1 VTSYWSAFETLL
13 AILKETK
20 NNHHETPTLLLYSLV
35 CLRKSLTA
43 HKRYSPLSLLG
54 TDENLGHCLGN
65 DGWGSSNGNW
75 GSSISTMGIGTV
87 GKSSVGNSGVG
98 NWGSSISSMGNWGSS
113 VSSNWDMC
121 DSVDWGSNSLGHGLD
136 GVGPGLV
143 NDWLV
148 DSLMGTDWSGNV
160 LGSIGGDVLEDGLGD
175 VMGLDDRGRLE
186 GANWGWDVGVS
197 GLGHGVG
204 QGRDLGDD
212 LSESM
217 SLGSGV
223 GKVASEPVVLN
234 GSRVMCGSTDKV
246 GGGIADNNPSY
257 RCHSNGASAGV
268 SDERGEEQEGIH
280 GGSC

>member
-1 VTSYWSAFETLL
+1 MTETS
-13 AILKETK
+13 I
-20 NNHHETPTLLLYSLV
+20 
-35 CLRKSLTA
+35 
-43 HKRYSPLSLLG
+43 
-54 TDENLGHCLGN
+54 
-65 DGWGSSNGNW
+65 
-75 GSSISTMGIGTV
+75 SSIS
-87 GKSSVGNSGVG
+87 SG
-98 NWGSSISSMGNWGSS
+98 NWVTSVSSISSMSNRGSSISSMSNRGSGISSMSNWGSS
-113 VSSNWDMC
+113 VSSNWDLL

-148 DSLMGTDWSGNV
+148 DSLVGTDWSGNV

>member
-1 VTSYWSAFETLL
+1 M
-13 AILKETK
+13 
-20 NNHHETPTLLLYSLV
+20 
-35 CLRKSLTA
+35 
-43 HKRYSPLSLLG
+43 
-54 TDENLGHCLGN
+54 
-65 DGWGSSNGNW
+65 SNR
-75 GSSISTMGIGTV
+75 
-87 GKSSVGNSGVG
+87 
-98 NWGSSISSMGNWGSS
+98 GSSISSMSNRGSGISSMSNWGSS
-113 VSSNWDMC
+113 VSSNWDLL

-148 DSLMGTDWSGNV
+148 DSLVGTDWSGNV

-175 VMGLDDRGRLE
+175 V
-186 GANWGWDVGVS
+186 S

-204 QGRDLGDD
+204 QGRDLGGD

-234 GSRVMCGSTDKV
+234 GSRVMCRSTDKV

-257 RCHSNGASAGV
+257 RCHSNGASADI